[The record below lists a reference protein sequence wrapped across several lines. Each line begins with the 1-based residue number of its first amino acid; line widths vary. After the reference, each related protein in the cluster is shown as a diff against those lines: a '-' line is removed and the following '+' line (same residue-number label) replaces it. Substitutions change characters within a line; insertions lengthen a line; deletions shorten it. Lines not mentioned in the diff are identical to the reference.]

1 MKHKIKNC
9 TLIFLLFFLFSCGF
23 KAINSKNDNLIEI
36 EDIQI
41 NGEKRLGYYLK
52 NELLL
57 NSKKDGENKIK
68 VILDINKN
76 KKAKIKDVTG
86 KVSRYEINFNAQLS
100 ILDLRNNL
108 KNKKSFSSSVDFT
121 VSKNHSDTINA
132 EKKATKNGMVK
143 LGQDMSTYLILYY
156 KNQ

>member
-57 NSKKDGENKIK
+57 NSKKDGENK
-68 VILDINKN
+68 
-76 KKAKIKDVTG
+76 
-86 KVSRYEINFNAQLS
+86 RS
-100 ILDLRNNL
+100 ILLPTFFCFL
-108 KNKKSFSSSVDFT
+108 PC
-121 VSKNHSDTINA
+121 
-132 EKKATKNGMVK
+132 
-143 LGQDMSTYLILYY
+143 LLLILKLIWQQLPLFEKSY
-156 KNQ
+156 